1 MRTGKRVC
9 GTLVFT
15 LAALGQ
21 SPPSFEAA
29 SIRRNVNG
37 GLNTQI
43 HVDGGRLTMTNA
55 SAKTLIRNAY
65 EILSFQL
72 AGEPRWL
79 DSEMYDITATNSG
92 EKISPEGFKLL
103 LRSLLAE
110 RFQLKVHWETRETPV
125 YALVSG
131 KDGPKLVPAAGE
143 GSSGIDTHKDG
154 GGKQMK
160 GTHESMAILASNL
173 GNQLGRIVVD
183 KTGLT
188 GRYDWMLVW
197 DPDPTAESTRPSLFT
212 ALQEQLGLKL
222 EAQKG
227 PMQVLVIDSVQR
239 PSEN

>member
-1 MRTGKRVC
+1 
-9 GTLVFT
+9 

-29 SIRRNVNG
+29 SVRRNVNG
-37 GLNTQI
+37 GSNTQI

-55 SAKTLIRNAY
+55 STKTLIRNAY

-79 DSEMYDITATNSG
+79 DSEMYDIAATNGG
-92 EKISPEGFKLL
+92 EKISPEGFRLL

-110 RFQLKVHWETRETPV
+110 RFQLKVHWETRETSV

-143 GSSGIDTHKDG
+143 ERPGIDTHKDA

-160 GTHESMAILASNL
+160 GTHESIAVLASNL

-183 KTGLT
+183 KTGLP

-197 DPDPTAESTRPSLFT
+197 DPDPTAQSTRPSLFT